1 MVDINLFRD
10 EEEKEEKD
18 KKDQWETPEG
28 DDDLLDKELGDELM
42 FEEESSKSSSLF
54 NEELLGEEEEAIPD
68 FDVPDDTDKEDYEFG
83 EVKARKTSPGVW
95 IALGVVIIAAGLYL
109 FVLQPKG
116 SRPKEASPSVKR
128 PASVVR
134 RPQTMQEDAAQEL
147 TPQPASKPQ
156 ATEHVAEMVDRT
168 STVYRVPTSTMV
180 NASRAAYEDLS
191 RQRQFGAVLINGD
204 RFHVEYVSETP
215 NVANAMGHRIKTL
228 MGAAS
233 FKASPED
240 RHQTSGRYFYWGVIS
255 GVLPTVRTA
264 GTPAAGTAS
273 YASEAQ
279 FKTAVQQLITK
290 YQMASRE
297 FVKLSESREAGGR
310 QLLIRVK
317 TDGSR
322 ANALAFLNGLKS
334 FEGNHHVLK
343 LLLAPVEYADFQGD
357 RVKIVLDFAVQ
368 I

>member
-10 EEEKEEKD
+10 EEEKEEKGG
-18 KKDQWETPEG
+18 KDQWEAPEG
-28 DDDLLDKELGDELM
+28 DEDLLDKELGHELM
-42 FEEESSKSSSLF
+42 FEEESSKPSSLF
-54 NEELLGEEEEAIPD
+54 DEELLSEEEEAIPD
-68 FDVPDDTDKEDYEFG
+68 FDVPEDTDKEDYEFG

-95 IALGVVIIAAGLYL
+95 IALGVVIIAAALYL

-116 SRPKEASPSVKR
+116 SQPQGTSPSVKR
-128 PASVVR
+128 PTSVVK
-134 RPQTMQEDAAQEL
+134 RPQSMQQDTAEQSAPESS
-147 TPQPASKPQ
+147 TEPKT
-156 ATEHVAEMVDRT
+156 TEHVTQMIDRGG
-168 STVYRVPTSTMV
+168 TVYRVPISTLV

-240 RHQTSGRYFYWGVIS
+240 RHQTSGKFFYWGVIS
-255 GVLPTVRTA
+255 GVLPKVRTA
-264 GTPAAGTAS
+264 GPPAAGAARYTT
-273 YASEAQ
+273 EAQ
-279 FKTAVQQLITK
+279 FKTAAQQLLAR
-290 YQMASRE
+290 YQMPSRE
-297 FVKLSESREAGGR
+297 FVKLSESREAGGK
-310 QLLIRVK
+310 QLLIRIK

-322 ANALAFLNGLKS
+322 TNALAFLNGLKG

-357 RVKIVLDFAVQ
+357 RVKIVMDFAVH